1 MILSFFEMRV
11 HQTESINTWDH
22 LHFSV
27 ICLAN
32 GSTSIRKPASRPL
45 LRLLYFNLQVY
56 RVNTA
61 AFRDLAFSCI
71 WMWITG
77 NILAHS
83 SSHGDVFFKKRLFL
97 REGFMHNL
105 NDTCGSDKWTSQ
117 GRTPKCTH
125 SWLQCMW
132 LTPSPFSELGLN
144 KPLRAGLDLFCIPS
158 SVLWRSK
165 AYRVITW
172 MITMDD
178 ILHHVII
185 SVVAL
190 LP

>member
-1 MILSFFEMRV
+1 MILSVLKWGCIRLWK
-11 HQTESINTWDH
+11 HCESINTWDH

-32 GSTSIRKPASRPL
+32 GSTSIRKPVSRPL
-45 LRLLYFNLQVY
+45 SRLLYFNLQVY

-61 AFRDLAFSCI
+61 AFLISLYVFSCI

-83 SSHGDVFFKKRLFL
+83 SSHGDVCFKKRLFL

-105 NDTCGSDKWTSQ
+105 NDTRVVQTNEHPRGVHTY
-117 GRTPKCTH
+117 TH
-125 SWLQCMW
+125 SRLQCTW

-144 KPLRAGLDLFCIPS
+144 KPLRAGLDLFCIPL

-178 ILHHVII
+178 ILH
-185 SVVAL
+185 
-190 LP
+190 